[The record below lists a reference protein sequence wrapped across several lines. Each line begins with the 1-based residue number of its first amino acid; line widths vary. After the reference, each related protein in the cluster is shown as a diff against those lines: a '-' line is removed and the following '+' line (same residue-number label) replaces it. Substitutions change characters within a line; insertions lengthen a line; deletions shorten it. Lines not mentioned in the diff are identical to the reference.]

1 MNPSP
6 FEVLTEPVGEKTLPT
21 ANLSALDLARA
32 GSHPFARCVNPHLAD
47 LLSTLWLDKRFV
59 RGEGCE
65 LIDDQGRRYLDCIAA
80 YGALPFGFN
89 PAEIWQSLLD
99 VQRSGEP
106 SFVQPALLDAAGE
119 LAERLLAIGPSNLRY
134 VTFANSGAETIEA
147 CIKLCRIATGRMG
160 ILSAN
165 NSFHGK
171 TLGALSATG
180 NSYYQ
185 EGFGAPSSDFHTI
198 PYGDVEALRR
208 ELAARPGHYAA
219 FLVEPIQGEGGI
231 VVPPAGYLT
240 EVRELCTR
248 ADVLLVLDEIQTGLG
263 RTGEMF
269 ACMSEGVQPDVMT
282 LAKALGGGL
291 MPIGAMLCSAAAY
304 TESFALR
311 HSSTF
316 AANTLAC
323 RAGLAAVQMLT
334 ADDNA
339 LVRRVERNGARLKD
353 GLVELQRRYPQ
364 MIAEVHGRGFL
375 LGIRFAG
382 DRLLWPESLLGVALE
397 QEFFTPLFASYM
409 LNVEAVRVAPTLNGK
424 SVIRIEPALTMTW
437 SQCEQLLSAL
447 ERTLALF
454 STGDTGRILASI
466 IEGQSQPL
474 VWATPPEKPWVQVKP
489 RPAERR
495 FAFLMHPLDYGNAVD
510 LDSSLA
516 YLDDRSLEQVVRK
529 VSRLVDPFVVSHGR
543 VVAKT
548 GETIY
553 GEFITLPR
561 TADQLAG
568 MRKEDAAAYVR
579 SALHLARDRGAEMVG
594 LGAFTSIVTLGGR
607 AVLDEGVPV
616 TTGNSYA
623 AVASAEA
630 ACKAVA
636 LAGNGEESP
645 PNTAILGATGAIGR
659 AMALLL
665 AEDVGRLT
673 LVGNPDSSSCHVRQ
687 RLVARAADVV
697 EFVAA
702 RHADGTNFKP
712 DTFAAKLLTYLP
724 CPREEVIAQLER
736 ANWLVLT
743 QDTKSAVRGARLVV
757 TATSCTGTIID
768 SEDLQPHAIVCD
780 VSRPANVSRKV
791 TAARPDVLV
800 IDGGIIAVP
809 ARSTLSQFGLGDGL
823 VYACMAETML
833 LTLAGHLRNTSIGTD
848 LAPETLHLL
857 RSLANRYGFEVGRL
871 RSFGQPVEE

>member
-1 MNPSP
+1 MITTP
-6 FEVLTEPVGEKTLPT
+6 FDVLTKRVGERIRPMADLP
-21 ANLSALDLARA
+21 SLDLPRSE
-32 GSHPFARCVNPHLAD
+32 SHPFARYVNPHLAD
-47 LLSTLWLDKRFV
+47 VLGRLWLDKRFV
-59 RGEGCE
+59 RGEGSE
-65 LIDDQGRRYLDCIAA
+65 LFDDNGRCYLDCIAA

-99 VQRSGEP
+99 VQRDGEP
-106 SFVQPALLDAAGE
+106 SFVQPALLDAAGG

-160 ILSAN
+160 ILSAS

-180 NSYYQ
+180 NPHYQ
-185 EGFGAPSSDFHTI
+185 QGFGAPSGDFHTI
-198 PYGDVEALRR
+198 PYGDVEALRF
-208 ELAARPGHYAA
+208 ELEARPGYYAA

-231 VVPPAGYLT
+231 VVPPAGYLM
-240 EVRELCTR
+240 EVRDICTR

-291 MPIGAMLCSAAAY
+291 MPIGAMLCTASAY

-323 RAGLAAVQMLT
+323 RAGLAALQMLT
-334 ADDNA
+334 RDNNA

-353 GLVELQRRYPQ
+353 GLLELQRRYPQ
-364 MIAEVHGRGFL
+364 VITEVHGRGFL

-397 QEFFTPLFASYM
+397 QECFTPLFASYM
-409 LNVEAVRVAPTLNGK
+409 LNVEEVRVAPTLNGK

-437 SQCEQLLSAL
+437 SQCERLLSAL
-447 ERTLALF
+447 ERTIALF
-454 STGDTGRILASI
+454 ATGDTGRILASI
-466 IEGQSQPL
+466 IEGQPQPL
-474 VWATPPEKPWVQVKP
+474 VWATPPEKLWVQVKP

-510 LDSSLA
+510 FDSSLA
-516 YLDDRSLEQVVRK
+516 YLDDRSLEAAVRM
-529 VSRLVDPFVVSHGR
+529 VSGLVDPFVVSHGR

-553 GEFITLPR
+553 GEFIVLPR
-561 TADQLAG
+561 TAEQLAG
-568 MRKEDAAAYVR
+568 MRKEDATAYVR
-579 SALHLARDRGAEMVG
+579 GALHLARDRGAEMVG
-594 LGAFTSIVTLGGR
+594 LGAFTSVVTLGGR
-607 AVLDEGVPV
+607 AVADEGVPV

-623 AVASAEA
+623 AVAAAEA
-630 ACKAVA
+630 ARKAVA
-636 LAGNGEESP
+636 LAGNHDECP

-659 AMALLL
+659 AMALML
-665 AEDVGRLT
+665 AEGVGRLT
-673 LVGNPDSSSCHVRQ
+673 LVGNPDSSSSHVRE
-687 RLVARAADVV
+687 RLLARAADVID
-697 EFVAA
+697 FVAA
-702 RHADGTNFKP
+702 RHAEGMNFNP
-712 DTFAAKLLTYLP
+712 DTFAARLLTYLP

-736 ANWLVLT
+736 ADWLVLT
-743 QDTKSAVRGARLVV
+743 QDTKSAVRGAALVV
-757 TATSCTGTIID
+757 TATSATGTLIGP
-768 SEDLQPHAIVCD
+768 EDLQPHAVVCD
-780 VSRPANVSRKV
+780 VSRPANVSRQV
-791 TAARPDVLV
+791 TVDRPDVLV

-809 ARSTLSQFGLGDGL
+809 ARSILSQFGLGDGL
-823 VYACMAETML
+823 VYACMAETMM

-857 RSLANRYGFEVGRL
+857 RSLADQYGFEVARL
-871 RSFGQPVEE
+871 RSFGQPVEG